1 MEPMADTSSPYNG
14 ATTPSKKESRAMNIS
29 LLVGLLMLGIKWT
42 AYYLTGSIAIFSDAV
57 ETIVHI
63 AAVGF
68 AWYSLHITYLPPDE
82 DHHFGHDKISFFSAG
97 LEGALIILA
106 AAVIIW
112 TAIDKLING
121 ITLEQVGIGTGL
133 TALAAIINTILGF
146 YLVRIGKS
154 EKTLIIEANGKHIL
168 TDAWTSA
175 GAIAGL
181 LLAYF
186 TGATWIDPLM
196 ALFFGA
202 NIIFEGGKLI
212 RTSVHGLM
220 DKTDPELII
229 QVQKILSDFCMNNG
243 LSFHRLRLRVSGNFV
258 YIDFHLQFPDETTIE
273 HAHLFATEVEQKI
286 AQGIPYPADIVSH
299 LESTSHHP
307 PGHI

>member
-1 MEPMADTSSPYNG
+1 VNTSHL
-14 ATTPSKKESRAMNIS
+14 PSKPESKAMNIS
-29 LLVGLLMLGIKWT
+29 LMIGFLMLALKWS
-42 AYYLTGSIAIFSDAV
+42 AYLLTGSIAIFSDAM

-68 AWYSLHITYLPPDE
+68 AWYSLRITYLPADE
-82 DHHFGHDKISFFSAG
+82 DHHFGHDKITFFSAG

-106 AAVIIW
+106 AIIIIQ
-112 TAIDKLING
+112 TSIDKLITG
-121 ITLEQVGIGTGL
+121 VTLEQIGFGTAL
-133 TALAAIINTILGF
+133 TATAAAINTMLGL
-146 YLVRIGKS
+146 YLVKTGKNNKS
-154 EKTLIIEANGKHIL
+154 LIIEANGRHIL

-181 LLAYF
+181 LLAYL
-186 TGATWIDPLM
+186 TGSYWIDPLM

-212 RTSVHGLM
+212 RRSIQGLM
-220 DKTDPELII
+220 DKTDPELFSS
-229 QVQKILSDFCMNNG
+229 VQDILSIQCSLLG
-243 LSFHRLRLRVSGNFV
+243 ITYHRLRLRMSGNIV

-273 HAHLFATEVEQKI
+273 SAHLQATQIEQSI
-286 AQGIPYPADIVSH
+286 QQQVAHPCDIVTH

-307 PGHI
+307 PDHV

>member
-1 MEPMADTSSPYNG
+1 
-14 ATTPSKKESRAMNIS
+14 MNIS
-29 LLVGLLMLGIKWT
+29 LMIGFLMLALKWS
-42 AYYLTGSIAIFSDAV
+42 AYLLTGSIAIFSDAM

-68 AWYSLHITYLPPDE
+68 AWYSLRITYLPADD
-82 DHHFGHDKISFFSAG
+82 DHHFGHDKITFFSAG

-106 AAVIIW
+106 AIIIIQ
-112 TAIDKLING
+112 TAIDKLITG
-121 ITLEQVGIGTGL
+121 VTLEQIGFGTAL
-133 TALAAIINTILGF
+133 TATAAAINTMLGV
-146 YLVRIGKS
+146 YLVKTGKNNKS
-154 EKTLIIEANGKHIL
+154 LIIEANGRHIL

-181 LLAYF
+181 LLAYL
-186 TGATWIDPLM
+186 TGSFWIDPLM

-212 RTSVHGLM
+212 RRSIQGLM
-220 DKTDPELII
+220 DKTDPELFTS
-229 QVQKILSDFCMNNG
+229 VQDILSSQCSVLG
-243 LSFHRLRLRVSGNFV
+243 ISYHRLRLRMSGNVV

-273 HAHLFATEVEQKI
+273 SAHLQATQIEQTIQQKV
-286 AQGIPYPADIVSH
+286 AHPCDIVTH

-307 PGHI
+307 PDHV

>member
-1 MEPMADTSSPYNG
+1 
-14 ATTPSKKESRAMNIS
+14 
-29 LLVGLLMLGIKWT
+29 MLALKWS
-42 AYYLTGSIAIFSDAV
+42 AYLLTGSIAIFSDAM

-68 AWYSLHITYLPPDE
+68 AWYSLRITYLPADE
-82 DHHFGHDKISFFSAG
+82 DHHFGHDKITFFSAG

-106 AAVIIW
+106 AIIIIQ
-112 TAIDKLING
+112 TSIDKLITG
-121 ITLEQVGIGTGL
+121 VTLEQIGFGTAL
-133 TALAAIINTILGF
+133 TATAAAINTMLGL
-146 YLVRIGKS
+146 YLVKTGKNNKS
-154 EKTLIIEANGKHIL
+154 LIIEANGRHIL

-181 LLAYF
+181 LLAYL
-186 TGATWIDPLM
+186 TGSYWIDPLM

-212 RTSVHGLM
+212 RRSIQGLM
-220 DKTDPELII
+220 DKTDPELFSS
-229 QVQKILSDFCMNNG
+229 VQDILSIQCSLLG
-243 LSFHRLRLRVSGNFV
+243 ITYHRLRLRMSGNIV

-273 HAHLFATEVEQKI
+273 LAHLQATQIEQSI
-286 AQGIPYPADIVSH
+286 QQQVAHPCDIVTH

-307 PGHI
+307 PDHV

>member
-1 MEPMADTSSPYNG
+1 
-14 ATTPSKKESRAMNIS
+14 
-29 LLVGLLMLGIKWT
+29 MLALKWS
-42 AYYLTGSIAIFSDAV
+42 AYLLTGSIAIFSDAM

-68 AWYSLHITYLPPDE
+68 AWYSLRITYLPADE
-82 DHHFGHDKISFFSAG
+82 DHHFGHDKITFFSAG

-106 AAVIIW
+106 AIIIIQ
-112 TAIDKLING
+112 TSIDKLITG
-121 ITLEQVGIGTGL
+121 VTLEQIGFGTAL
-133 TALAAIINTILGF
+133 TATAAAINTMLGL
-146 YLVRIGKS
+146 YLVKTGKNNKS
-154 EKTLIIEANGKHIL
+154 LIIEANGRHIL

-181 LLAYF
+181 LLAYL
-186 TGATWIDPLM
+186 TGSYWIDPLM

-212 RTSVHGLM
+212 RRSIQGLM
-220 DKTDPELII
+220 DKTDPELFTS
-229 QVQKILSDFCMNNG
+229 VQNILSTQCSLLG
-243 LSFHRLRLRVSGNFV
+243 ITYHRLRLRMSGNIV

-273 HAHLFATEVEQKI
+273 SAHLQATQIEQSI
-286 AQGIPYPADIVSH
+286 QQQVAHPCDIVTH

-307 PGHI
+307 PDHV

>member
-1 MEPMADTSSPYNG
+1 
-14 ATTPSKKESRAMNIS
+14 
-29 LLVGLLMLGIKWT
+29 MLALKWS
-42 AYYLTGSIAIFSDAV
+42 AYLLTGSIAIFSDAM

-68 AWYSLHITYLPPDE
+68 AWYSLRITYLPADE
-82 DHHFGHDKISFFSAG
+82 DHHFGHDKITFFSAG

-106 AAVIIW
+106 AIIIIQ
-112 TAIDKLING
+112 TSIDKLITG
-121 ITLEQVGIGTGL
+121 VTLEQIGFGTAL
-133 TALAAIINTILGF
+133 TATAAAINTMLGL
-146 YLVRIGKS
+146 YLVKTGKNNKS
-154 EKTLIIEANGKHIL
+154 LIIEANGRHIL

-181 LLAYF
+181 LLAYL
-186 TGATWIDPLM
+186 TGSYWIDPLM

-212 RTSVHGLM
+212 RRSIQGLM
-220 DKTDPELII
+220 DKTDPELFSS
-229 QVQKILSDFCMNNG
+229 VQDILSIQCSLLG
-243 LSFHRLRLRVSGNFV
+243 ITYHRLRLRMSGNIV

-273 HAHLFATEVEQKI
+273 SAHLQATQIEQSI
-286 AQGIPYPADIVSH
+286 QQQVAHPCDIVTH

-307 PGHI
+307 PDHV

>member
-1 MEPMADTSSPYNG
+1 
-14 ATTPSKKESRAMNIS
+14 MNIS
-29 LLVGLLMLGIKWT
+29 LMIGFLMLALKWS
-42 AYYLTGSIAIFSDAV
+42 AYLLTGSIAIFSDAM

-68 AWYSLHITYLPPDE
+68 AWYSLRITYLPADE
-82 DHHFGHDKISFFSAG
+82 DHHFGHDKITFFSAG

-106 AAVIIW
+106 AIIIIQ
-112 TAIDKLING
+112 TSIDKLITG
-121 ITLEQVGIGTGL
+121 VTLEQIGFGTAL
-133 TALAAIINTILGF
+133 TATAAAINTMLGL
-146 YLVRIGKS
+146 YLVKTGKNNKS
-154 EKTLIIEANGKHIL
+154 LIIEANGRHIL

-181 LLAYF
+181 LLAYL
-186 TGATWIDPLM
+186 TGSYWIDPLM

-212 RTSVHGLM
+212 RRSIQGLM
-220 DKTDPELII
+220 DKTDPELFSS
-229 QVQKILSDFCMNNG
+229 VQDILSIQCSLLG
-243 LSFHRLRLRVSGNFV
+243 ITYHRLRLRMSGNIV

-273 HAHLFATEVEQKI
+273 SAHLQATQIELSIQQQV
-286 AQGIPYPADIVSH
+286 AHPCDIVTH

-307 PGHI
+307 PDHV

>member
-1 MEPMADTSSPYNG
+1 MIG
-14 ATTPSKKESRAMNIS
+14 F
-29 LLVGLLMLGIKWT
+29 LMLALKWS
-42 AYYLTGSIAIFSDAV
+42 AYLLTGSIAIFSDAM

-68 AWYSLHITYLPPDE
+68 AWYSLRITYLPADE
-82 DHHFGHDKISFFSAG
+82 DHHFGHDKITFFSAG

-106 AAVIIW
+106 AIIIIQ
-112 TAIDKLING
+112 TSIDKLITG
-121 ITLEQVGIGTGL
+121 VTLEQIGFGTAL
-133 TALAAIINTILGF
+133 TATAAAINTMLGL
-146 YLVRIGKS
+146 YLVKTGKNNKS
-154 EKTLIIEANGKHIL
+154 LIIEANGRHIL

-181 LLAYF
+181 LLAYL
-186 TGATWIDPLM
+186 TGSYWIDPLM

-212 RTSVHGLM
+212 RRSIQGLM
-220 DKTDPELII
+220 DKTDPELFTS
-229 QVQKILSDFCMNNG
+229 VQNILSTQCSLLG
-243 LSFHRLRLRVSGNFV
+243 ITYHRLRLRMSGNIV

-273 HAHLFATEVEQKI
+273 SAHLQATQIEQSI
-286 AQGIPYPADIVSH
+286 QQQVAHPCDIVTH

-307 PGHI
+307 PDHV

>member
-1 MEPMADTSSPYNG
+1 
-14 ATTPSKKESRAMNIS
+14 
-29 LLVGLLMLGIKWT
+29 MLALKWS
-42 AYYLTGSIAIFSDAV
+42 AYLLTGSIAIFSDAM

-68 AWYSLHITYLPPDE
+68 AWYSLRITYLPADE
-82 DHHFGHDKISFFSAG
+82 DHHFGHDKITFFSAG

-106 AAVIIW
+106 AIIIIQ
-112 TAIDKLING
+112 TSIDKLITG
-121 ITLEQVGIGTGL
+121 VTLEQIGFGMAL
-133 TALAAIINTILGF
+133 TATAAAINTMLGL
-146 YLVRIGKS
+146 YLVKTGKNNKS
-154 EKTLIIEANGKHIL
+154 LIIEANGRHIL

-181 LLAYF
+181 LLAYL
-186 TGATWIDPLM
+186 TGSYWIDPLM

-212 RTSVHGLM
+212 RRSIQGLM
-220 DKTDPELII
+220 DKTDPELFTS
-229 QVQKILSDFCMNNG
+229 VQDILSIQCSLLG
-243 LSFHRLRLRVSGNFV
+243 ITYHRLRLRMSGNIV

-273 HAHLFATEVEQKI
+273 SAHLQATQIEQSI
-286 AQGIPYPADIVSH
+286 QQQVAHPCDIVTH

-307 PGHI
+307 PDHV

>member
-1 MEPMADTSSPYNG
+1 MIG
-14 ATTPSKKESRAMNIS
+14 F
-29 LLVGLLMLGIKWT
+29 LMLALKWS
-42 AYYLTGSIAIFSDAV
+42 AYLLTGSIAIFSDAM

-68 AWYSLHITYLPPDE
+68 AWYSLRITYLPADE
-82 DHHFGHDKISFFSAG
+82 DHHFGHDKITFFSAG

-106 AAVIIW
+106 AIIIIQ
-112 TAIDKLING
+112 TSIDKLITG
-121 ITLEQVGIGTGL
+121 VTLEQIGFGTAL
-133 TALAAIINTILGF
+133 TATAAAINTMLGL
-146 YLVRIGKS
+146 YLVKTGKNNKS
-154 EKTLIIEANGKHIL
+154 LIIEANGRHIL

-181 LLAYF
+181 LLAYL
-186 TGATWIDPLM
+186 TGSYWIDPLM

-212 RTSVHGLM
+212 RRSIQGLM
-220 DKTDPELII
+220 DKTDPELFTS
-229 QVQKILSDFCMNNG
+229 VQDILSIQCSLLG
-243 LSFHRLRLRVSGNFV
+243 ITYHRLRLRMSGNIV

-273 HAHLFATEVEQKI
+273 SAHLQATQIEQSI
-286 AQGIPYPADIVSH
+286 QQQVAHPCDIVTH

-307 PGHI
+307 PDHV

>member
-1 MEPMADTSSPYNG
+1 MNTSHL
-14 ATTPSKKESRAMNIS
+14 PSKPESKAMNIS
-29 LLVGLLMLGIKWT
+29 LMIGFLMLALKWS
-42 AYYLTGSIAIFSDAV
+42 AYLLTGSIAIFSDAM

-68 AWYSLHITYLPPDE
+68 AWYSLRITYLPADE
-82 DHHFGHDKISFFSAG
+82 DHHFGHDKITFFSAG

-106 AAVIIW
+106 AIIIIQ
-112 TAIDKLING
+112 TSIDKLITG
-121 ITLEQVGIGTGL
+121 VTLEQIGFGTAL
-133 TALAAIINTILGF
+133 TATAAAINTMLGL
-146 YLVRIGKS
+146 YLVKTGKNNKS
-154 EKTLIIEANGKHIL
+154 LIIEANGRHIL

-181 LLAYF
+181 LLAYL
-186 TGATWIDPLM
+186 TGSYWIDPLM

-212 RTSVHGLM
+212 RRSIQGLM
-220 DKTDPELII
+220 DKTDPELFSS
-229 QVQKILSDFCMNNG
+229 VQDILSIQCSLLG
-243 LSFHRLRLRVSGNFV
+243 ITYHRLRLRMSGNIV

-273 HAHLFATEVEQKI
+273 SAHLQATQIELSIQQQV
-286 AQGIPYPADIVSH
+286 AHPCDIVTH

-307 PGHI
+307 PDHV

>member
-1 MEPMADTSSPYNG
+1 MNVNNSHL
-14 ATTPSKKESRAMNIS
+14 PSKPESRAMNIS
-29 LLVGLLMLGIKWT
+29 LMVGFLMLALKWS
-42 AYYLTGSIAIFSDAV
+42 AYLLTGSIAIFSDAM

-68 AWYSLHITYLPPDE
+68 AWFSLRITYLPADD
-82 DHHFGHDKISFFSAG
+82 DHHFGHDKITFFSAG

-106 AAVIIW
+106 AIIIIQ
-112 TAIDKLING
+112 TAIDKLITG
-121 ITLEQVGIGTGL
+121 VTLEQIGFGTAL
-133 TALAAIINTILGF
+133 TATAAAINTLLGV
-146 YLVRIGKS
+146 YLVKTGKNNKS
-154 EKTLIIEANGKHIL
+154 LIIEANGRHIL

-181 LLAYF
+181 LLAYL
-186 TGATWIDPLM
+186 TGSYWIDPLM

-212 RTSVHGLM
+212 RRSIQGLM
-220 DKTDPELII
+220 DKTDPELLTS
-229 QVQKILSDFCMNNG
+229 VQDILISQCSMLG
-243 LSFHRLRLRVSGNFV
+243 ISYHRLRLRMSGNVV

-273 HAHLFATEVEQKI
+273 SAHLQATDIEQMI
-286 AQGIPYPADIVSH
+286 QQQVTHLCDIVTH

-307 PGHI
+307 PNHV

>member
-1 MEPMADTSSPYNG
+1 MVNSAHL
-14 ATTPSKKESRAMNIS
+14 PSRAESKAMNIS
-29 LLVGLLMLGIKWT
+29 LIVGILMLGLKWT
-42 AYYLTGSIAIFSDAV
+42 AYVLTGSIAIFSDAI

-68 AWYSLHITYLPPDE
+68 AWYSLRITYRPPDE
-82 DHHFGHDKISFFSAG
+82 DHHFGHDKITFFSAG

-106 AAVIIW
+106 AIIIIK
-112 TAIDKLING
+112 TGIDNLISG
-121 ITLEQVGIGTGL
+121 VTLEQVGYGTAL
-133 TALAAIINTILGF
+133 TATAAVINTILGI
-146 YLVRIGKS
+146 YLVKTGKNNNS
-154 EKTLIIEANGKHIL
+154 FIIEANGRHIL

-181 LLAYF
+181 LLAF
-186 TGATWIDPLM
+186 LTGAYWIDPLM

-212 RTSVHGLM
+212 RRSIQGLM
-220 DKTDPELII
+220 DKTDPELFTS
-229 QVQKILSDFCMNNG
+229 VSTILQQQCHALG
-243 LSFHRLRLRVSGNFV
+243 ISFHRLRLRVSGNFV

-273 HAHLFATEVEQKI
+273 HAHLQATEIEHLISASI
-286 AQGIPYPADIVSH
+286 AQPCDIVTH

-307 PGHI
+307 PDHI

>member
-1 MEPMADTSSPYNG
+1 MNTSHL
-14 ATTPSKKESRAMNIS
+14 PSKPESKAMNIS
-29 LLVGLLMLGIKWT
+29 LMIGFLMLALKWS
-42 AYYLTGSIAIFSDAV
+42 AYLLTGSIAIFSDAM

-68 AWYSLHITYLPPDE
+68 AWYSLRITYLPADE
-82 DHHFGHDKISFFSAG
+82 DHHFGHDKITFFSAG

-106 AAVIIW
+106 AIIIIQ
-112 TAIDKLING
+112 TSIDKLITG
-121 ITLEQVGIGTGL
+121 VTLEQIGFGMAL
-133 TALAAIINTILGF
+133 TATAAAINTMLGL
-146 YLVRIGKS
+146 YLVKTGKNNKS
-154 EKTLIIEANGKHIL
+154 LIIEANGRHIL

-181 LLAYF
+181 LLAYL
-186 TGATWIDPLM
+186 TGSYWIDPLM

-212 RTSVHGLM
+212 RRSIQGLM
-220 DKTDPELII
+220 DKTDPGLFTS
-229 QVQKILSDFCMNNG
+229 VQDILSIQCSLLG
-243 LSFHRLRLRVSGNFV
+243 ITYHRLRLRMSGNIV

-273 HAHLFATEVEQKI
+273 SAHLQATQIEQSI
-286 AQGIPYPADIVSH
+286 QQQVAHPCDIVTH

-307 PGHI
+307 PDHV

>member
-1 MEPMADTSSPYNG
+1 MNTSHL
-14 ATTPSKKESRAMNIS
+14 PSKPESKAMNIS
-29 LLVGLLMLGIKWT
+29 LMIGFLMLALKWS
-42 AYYLTGSIAIFSDAV
+42 AYLLTGSIAIFSDAM

-68 AWYSLHITYLPPDE
+68 AWYSLRITYLPADE
-82 DHHFGHDKISFFSAG
+82 DHHFGHDKITFFSAG

-106 AAVIIW
+106 AIIIIQ
-112 TAIDKLING
+112 TSIDKLITG
-121 ITLEQVGIGTGL
+121 VTLEQIGFGTAL
-133 TALAAIINTILGF
+133 TATAAAINTMLGL
-146 YLVRIGKS
+146 YLVKTGKNNKS
-154 EKTLIIEANGKHIL
+154 LIIEANGRHIL

-181 LLAYF
+181 LLAYL
-186 TGATWIDPLM
+186 TGSYWIDPLM

-212 RTSVHGLM
+212 RRSIQGLM
-220 DKTDPELII
+220 DKTDPELFSS
-229 QVQKILSDFCMNNG
+229 VQDILSIQCSLLG
-243 LSFHRLRLRVSGNFV
+243 ITYHRLRLRMSGNIV

-273 HAHLFATEVEQKI
+273 SAHLQATQIEQSI
-286 AQGIPYPADIVSH
+286 QQQVAHPCDIVTH

-307 PGHI
+307 PDHV

>member
-1 MEPMADTSSPYNG
+1 MIG
-14 ATTPSKKESRAMNIS
+14 F
-29 LLVGLLMLGIKWT
+29 LMLALKWS
-42 AYYLTGSIAIFSDAV
+42 AYLLTGSIAIFSDAM

-68 AWYSLHITYLPPDE
+68 AWYSLRITYLPADE
-82 DHHFGHDKISFFSAG
+82 DHHFGHDKITFFSAG

-106 AAVIIW
+106 AIIIIQ
-112 TAIDKLING
+112 TSIDKLITG
-121 ITLEQVGIGTGL
+121 VTLEQIGFGTAL
-133 TALAAIINTILGF
+133 TATAAAINTMLGL
-146 YLVRIGKS
+146 YLVKTGKNNKS
-154 EKTLIIEANGKHIL
+154 LIIEANGRHIL

-181 LLAYF
+181 LLAYL
-186 TGATWIDPLM
+186 TGSYWIDPLM

-212 RTSVHGLM
+212 RRSIQGLM
-220 DKTDPELII
+220 DKTDPELFSS
-229 QVQKILSDFCMNNG
+229 VQDILSIQCSLLG
-243 LSFHRLRLRVSGNFV
+243 ITYHRLRLRMSGNIV

-273 HAHLFATEVEQKI
+273 SAHLQATQIELSIQQQV
-286 AQGIPYPADIVSH
+286 AHPCDIVTH

-307 PGHI
+307 PDHV

>member
-1 MEPMADTSSPYNG
+1 
-14 ATTPSKKESRAMNIS
+14 
-29 LLVGLLMLGIKWT
+29 MLALKWS
-42 AYYLTGSIAIFSDAV
+42 AYLLTGSIAIFSDAM

-68 AWYSLHITYLPPDE
+68 AWYSLRITYLPADE
-82 DHHFGHDKISFFSAG
+82 DHHFGHDKITFFSAG

-106 AAVIIW
+106 AIIIIQ
-112 TAIDKLING
+112 TSIDKLITG
-121 ITLEQVGIGTGL
+121 VTLEQIGFGTAL
-133 TALAAIINTILGF
+133 TATAAAINTMLGL
-146 YLVRIGKS
+146 YLVKTGKNNKS
-154 EKTLIIEANGKHIL
+154 LIIEANGRHIL

-181 LLAYF
+181 LLAYL
-186 TGATWIDPLM
+186 TGSYWIDPLM

-212 RTSVHGLM
+212 RRSIQGLM
-220 DKTDPELII
+220 DKTDPELFTS
-229 QVQKILSDFCMNNG
+229 VQNILSTQCSLLG
-243 LSFHRLRLRVSGNFV
+243 ITYHRLRLRMSGNIV

-273 HAHLFATEVEQKI
+273 LAHLQATQIEQSI
-286 AQGIPYPADIVSH
+286 QQQVAHPCDIVTH

-307 PGHI
+307 PDHV

>member
-1 MEPMADTSSPYNG
+1 
-14 ATTPSKKESRAMNIS
+14 
-29 LLVGLLMLGIKWT
+29 MLALKWS
-42 AYYLTGSIAIFSDAV
+42 AYLLTGSIAIFSDAM

-68 AWYSLHITYLPPDE
+68 AWYSLRITYLPADE
-82 DHHFGHDKISFFSAG
+82 DHHFGHDKITFFSAG

-106 AAVIIW
+106 AIIIIQ
-112 TAIDKLING
+112 TSIDKLITG
-121 ITLEQVGIGTGL
+121 VTLEQIGFGTAL
-133 TALAAIINTILGF
+133 TATAAAINTMLGL
-146 YLVRIGKS
+146 YLVKTGKYNKS
-154 EKTLIIEANGKHIL
+154 LIIEANGRHIL

-181 LLAYF
+181 LLAYL
-186 TGATWIDPLM
+186 TGSYWIDPLM

-212 RTSVHGLM
+212 RRSIQGLM
-220 DKTDPELII
+220 DKTDPELFTS
-229 QVQKILSDFCMNNG
+229 VQNILSTQCSLLG
-243 LSFHRLRLRVSGNFV
+243 ITYHRLRLRMSGNIV

-273 HAHLFATEVEQKI
+273 SAHLQATQIEQSI
-286 AQGIPYPADIVSH
+286 QQQVAHPCDIVTH

-307 PGHI
+307 PDHV

>member
-1 MEPMADTSSPYNG
+1 
-14 ATTPSKKESRAMNIS
+14 
-29 LLVGLLMLGIKWT
+29 MLALKWS
-42 AYYLTGSIAIFSDAV
+42 AYLLTGSIAIFSDAM

-68 AWYSLHITYLPPDE
+68 AWYSLRITYLPADE
-82 DHHFGHDKISFFSAG
+82 DHHFGHDKITFFSAG

-106 AAVIIW
+106 AIIIIQ
-112 TAIDKLING
+112 TSIDKLITG
-121 ITLEQVGIGTGL
+121 VTLEQIGFGTAL
-133 TALAAIINTILGF
+133 TATAAAINTMLGL
-146 YLVRIGKS
+146 YLVKTGKNNKS
-154 EKTLIIEANGKHIL
+154 LIIEANGRHIL

-181 LLAYF
+181 LLAYL
-186 TGATWIDPLM
+186 TGSYWIDPLM

-212 RTSVHGLM
+212 RRSIQGLM
-220 DKTDPELII
+220 DKTDPELFTS
-229 QVQKILSDFCMNNG
+229 VQDILSIQCSLLG
-243 LSFHRLRLRVSGNFV
+243 ITYHRLRLRMSGNIV

-273 HAHLFATEVEQKI
+273 SAHLQATQIEQSI
-286 AQGIPYPADIVSH
+286 QQQVAHPCDIVTH

-307 PGHI
+307 PDHV

>member
-1 MEPMADTSSPYNG
+1 
-14 ATTPSKKESRAMNIS
+14 
-29 LLVGLLMLGIKWT
+29 MLALKWS
-42 AYYLTGSIAIFSDAV
+42 AYLLTGSIAIFSDAM

-68 AWYSLHITYLPPDE
+68 AWYSLRITYLPADE
-82 DHHFGHDKISFFSAG
+82 DHHFGHDKITFFSAG

-106 AAVIIW
+106 AIIIIQ
-112 TAIDKLING
+112 TSIDKLITG
-121 ITLEQVGIGTGL
+121 VTLEQIGFGTAL
-133 TALAAIINTILGF
+133 TATAAAINTMLGL
-146 YLVRIGKS
+146 YLVKTGKNNKS
-154 EKTLIIEANGKHIL
+154 LIIEANGRHIL

-181 LLAYF
+181 LLAYL
-186 TGATWIDPLM
+186 TGSYWIDPLM

-212 RTSVHGLM
+212 RRSIQGLM
-220 DKTDPELII
+220 DKTDPELFSS
-229 QVQKILSDFCMNNG
+229 VQDILSIQCSLLG
-243 LSFHRLRLRVSGNFV
+243 ITYHRLRLRMSGNIV

-273 HAHLFATEVEQKI
+273 SAHLQATQIELSIQQQV
-286 AQGIPYPADIVSH
+286 AHPCDIVTH

-307 PGHI
+307 PDHV

>member
-1 MEPMADTSSPYNG
+1 
-14 ATTPSKKESRAMNIS
+14 
-29 LLVGLLMLGIKWT
+29 MLALKWS
-42 AYYLTGSIAIFSDAV
+42 AYLLTGSIAIFSDAM

-68 AWYSLHITYLPPDE
+68 AWYSLRITYLPADE
-82 DHHFGHDKISFFSAG
+82 DHHFGHDKITFFSAG

-106 AAVIIW
+106 AIIIIQ
-112 TAIDKLING
+112 TSIDKLITG
-121 ITLEQVGIGTGL
+121 VTLEQIGFGMAL
-133 TALAAIINTILGF
+133 TATAAAINTMLGL
-146 YLVRIGKS
+146 YLVKTGKNNKS
-154 EKTLIIEANGKHIL
+154 LIIEANGRHIL

-181 LLAYF
+181 LLAYL
-186 TGATWIDPLM
+186 TGSYWIDPLM

-212 RTSVHGLM
+212 RRSIQGLM
-220 DKTDPELII
+220 DKTDPGLFTS
-229 QVQKILSDFCMNNG
+229 VQDILSIQCSLLG
-243 LSFHRLRLRVSGNFV
+243 ITYHRLRLRMSGNIV

-273 HAHLFATEVEQKI
+273 SAHLQATQIEQSI
-286 AQGIPYPADIVSH
+286 QQQVAHPCDIVTH

-307 PGHI
+307 PDHV

>member
-1 MEPMADTSSPYNG
+1 MIG
-14 ATTPSKKESRAMNIS
+14 F
-29 LLVGLLMLGIKWT
+29 LMLALKWS
-42 AYYLTGSIAIFSDAV
+42 AYLLTGSIAIFSDAM

-68 AWYSLHITYLPPDE
+68 AWYSLRITYLPADE
-82 DHHFGHDKISFFSAG
+82 DHHFGHDKITFFSAG

-106 AAVIIW
+106 AIIIIQ
-112 TAIDKLING
+112 TSIDKLITG
-121 ITLEQVGIGTGL
+121 VTLEQIGFGTAL
-133 TALAAIINTILGF
+133 TATAAAINTMLGL
-146 YLVRIGKS
+146 YLVKTGKNNKS
-154 EKTLIIEANGKHIL
+154 LIIEANGRHIL

-181 LLAYF
+181 LLAYL
-186 TGATWIDPLM
+186 TGSYWIDPLM

-212 RTSVHGLM
+212 RRSIQGLM
-220 DKTDPELII
+220 DKTDPELFSS
-229 QVQKILSDFCMNNG
+229 VQDILSIQCSLLG
-243 LSFHRLRLRVSGNFV
+243 ITYHRLRLRMSGNIV

-273 HAHLFATEVEQKI
+273 SAHLQATQIEQSI
-286 AQGIPYPADIVSH
+286 QQQVAHPCDIVTH

-307 PGHI
+307 PDHV

>member
-1 MEPMADTSSPYNG
+1 
-14 ATTPSKKESRAMNIS
+14 MNIS
-29 LLVGLLMLGIKWT
+29 LMIGFLMLALKWS
-42 AYYLTGSIAIFSDAV
+42 AYLLTGSIAIFSDAM

-68 AWYSLHITYLPPDE
+68 AWYSLRITYLPADD
-82 DHHFGHDKISFFSAG
+82 DHHFGHDKITFFSAG

-106 AAVIIW
+106 AIIIIQ
-112 TAIDKLING
+112 TAIDKLITG
-121 ITLEQVGIGTGL
+121 VTLEQIGFGTAL
-133 TALAAIINTILGF
+133 TATAAAINTMLGV
-146 YLVRIGKS
+146 YLVKTGKNNKS
-154 EKTLIIEANGKHIL
+154 LIIEANGRHIL

-181 LLAYF
+181 LLAYL
-186 TGATWIDPLM
+186 TGSYWIDPLM

-212 RTSVHGLM
+212 RRSIQGLM
-220 DKTDPELII
+220 DKTDPELFTS
-229 QVQKILSDFCMNNG
+229 VQDILSSQCSVLG
-243 LSFHRLRLRVSGNFV
+243 ISYHRLRLRMSGNVV

-273 HAHLFATEVEQKI
+273 SAHLQATQIEQTIQQKV
-286 AQGIPYPADIVSH
+286 AHPCDIVTH

-307 PGHI
+307 PDHV

>member
-1 MEPMADTSSPYNG
+1 
-14 ATTPSKKESRAMNIS
+14 
-29 LLVGLLMLGIKWT
+29 MLALKWS
-42 AYYLTGSIAIFSDAV
+42 AYLLTGSIAIFSDAM

-68 AWYSLHITYLPPDE
+68 AWYSLRITYLPADE
-82 DHHFGHDKISFFSAG
+82 DHHFGHDKITFFSAG

-106 AAVIIW
+106 AIIIIQ
-112 TAIDKLING
+112 TSIDKLITG
-121 ITLEQVGIGTGL
+121 VTLEQIGFGTAL
-133 TALAAIINTILGF
+133 TATAAAINTMLGL
-146 YLVRIGKS
+146 YLVKTGKNNKS
-154 EKTLIIEANGKHIL
+154 LIIEANGRHIL

-181 LLAYF
+181 LLAYL
-186 TGATWIDPLM
+186 TGSYWIDPLM

-212 RTSVHGLM
+212 RRSIQGLM
-220 DKTDPELII
+220 DKTDPELFTS
-229 QVQKILSDFCMNNG
+229 VQDILSSQCSVLG
-243 LSFHRLRLRVSGNFV
+243 ISYHRLRLRMSGNVV

-273 HAHLFATEVEQKI
+273 SAHLQATQIEQTI
-286 AQGIPYPADIVSH
+286 QQQVAHPCDIVTH

-307 PGHI
+307 PDHV